1 MGAGGDLGGG
11 MVDIQRLIRLALVLC
26 AGVLFGGF
34 SVYAFADDYPGV
46 PEYSWNAQTV
56 WHPTAIAAG
65 DAYAS
70 VSPYPCGAAGTYVD
84 WSLASGSI
92 VKTYPGTGGSAT
104 TYALCSNGSY
114 KLWSAI
120 RRRLSCPG
128 GGVLSGGVCV
138 GASAC
143 ETGIRGEDG
152 QCFTCPDGRTWN
164 GSTCESPCQAKA
176 GNSYGTANSWAML
189 DVDTVP
195 SGAPTFCDGSCSVTG
210 GKVECESDS
219 AGGTSGDRISLGST
233 CTVQGPFTYTG
244 QGCGPGGSA
253 PMLVGVDD
261 VEKPW
266 WDKGLEQKDCSAQGG
281 YWGNVNGIDACVR
294 PQPGETFDKETSTG
308 NDTSGTTETA
318 ADGTTTEKST
328 TTTTEC
334 KDGKCTTTT
343 TTTTTTKGADG
354 QQIGE
359 PTTETKSETKPEADF
374 CKANPQHAQC
384 AGTQTG
390 GSFSGGCTTGFAC
403 TGDAVQCAI
412 ARAAHTEACNQKA
425 IADDAQGFMD
435 GLGAVEPT
443 EAKLAEALNREG
455 EFDFDIAEAFQD
467 AQQNYVTFTASCL
480 PPMGFT
486 FKGQTYS
493 FNTGFICEI
502 GDFVRLMLHLIAYM
516 TVLRVIS
523 RAFG

>member
-1 MGAGGDLGGG
+1 MAHL
-11 MVDIQRLIRLALVLC
+11 QRLIWFVVGVMLAALPMLAMADEYPVKRNW
-26 AGVLFGGF
+26 GRQGG
-34 SVYAFADDYPGV
+34 ANGYPHASASGYCN
-46 PEYSWNAQTV
+46 EW
-56 WHPTAIAAG
+56 IAAYPSSALTG
-65 DAYAS
+65 VGAPYVNGGNGRVEAACSGTAWGGTPVSSVAS
-70 VSPYPCGAAGTYVD
+70 ANDT
-84 WSLASGSI
+84 
-92 VKTYPGTGGSAT
+92 
-104 TYALCSNGSY
+104 
-114 KLWSAI
+114 
-120 RRRLSCPG
+120 CPG
-128 GGVLSGGVCV
+128 GGTLGPLAVSRFCV
-138 GASAC
+138 NAPPC
-143 ETGIRGEDG
+143 ETGQRNADG
-152 QCFTCPDGRTWN
+152 SCFTCPEGRTWN
-164 GSTCESPCQAKA
+164 GTTCESPCEAKA

-195 SGAPTFCDGSCSVTG
+195 SGVPTFCDGSCSVSG
-210 GKVECESDS
+210 GKVECESVS

-261 VEKPW
+261 VQKPW

-281 YWGNVNGIDACVR
+281 YWGNVNGIDVCVR

-308 NDTSGTTETA
+308 NETTGTAETA
-318 ADGTTTEKST
+318 ADGTTTEKT
-328 TTTTEC
+328 TSTTTEC

-359 PTTETKSETKPEADF
+359 ATTETKSEVKPEADF
-374 CKANPQHAQC
+374 CKLNPQHAQC

-443 EAKLAEALNREG
+443 DAKVAEALNRDG